1 MARMLRS
8 TSLTGTILLAAALAL
23 SGCATGGAGDG
34 GSPSAAADDIS
45 AGEAAGTWGDA
56 GDSAEPSLVLDEDGA
71 LSGTDGCNQLS
82 GAWTD
87 DDDTITFDNVASTM
101 MACED
106 VDTWLSKLSTGTVSG
121 DTLTVYN
128 ARGKEIGTL
137 ERSE

>member
-1 MARMLRS
+1 MQRRILA
-8 TSLTGTILLAAALAL
+8 TTVLLAAAAAL
-23 SGCATGGAGDG
+23 TACAGNAGSG
-34 GSPSAAADDIS
+34 GSDSNDPV
-45 AGEAAGTWGDA
+45 GTWGDTKAA
-56 GDSAEPSLVLDEDGA
+56 GEPSLVLTSDGK

-87 DDDTITFDNVASTM
+87 GDDTITFDNVASTM

-128 ARGKEIGTL
+128 TRGKEIGTL

>member
-1 MARMLRS
+1 MMQRRILAA
-8 TSLTGTILLAAALAL
+8 TVLLAAAAAL
-23 SGCATGGAGDG
+23 TACAGNSGSG
-34 GSPSAAADDIS
+34 GSGSNDPV
-45 AGEAAGTWGDA
+45 GTWGDTKAA
-56 GDSAEPSLVLDEDGA
+56 GEPSLVLASDGK

-137 ERSE
+137 ERE

>member
-1 MARMLRS
+1 MSAIQRRVGAAIL
-8 TSLTGTILLAAALAL
+8 LLAAAAALAA
-23 SGCATGGAGDG
+23 CASNAGTGGSD
-34 GSPSAAADDIS
+34 PDDPV
-45 AGEAAGTWGDA
+45 GTWGDTEAA
-56 GDSAEPSLVLDEDGA
+56 GEPSLVLASDGK

-87 DDDTITFDNVASTM
+87 DDTIAFDNVASTM

-137 ERSE
+137 ERE

>member
-1 MARMLRS
+1 MMQRRILA
-8 TSLTGTILLAAALAL
+8 TTVLLAAAAAL
-23 SGCATGGAGDG
+23 TACAGNAGSG
-34 GSPSAAADDIS
+34 GSDSNDPV
-45 AGEAAGTWGDA
+45 GTWGDTKAA
-56 GDSAEPSLVLDEDGA
+56 GEPSLVLTSDGK

-128 ARGKEIGTL
+128 TRGKEIGTL

>member
-1 MARMLRS
+1 MMQRRILA
-8 TSLTGTILLAAALAL
+8 TTVLLAAAAAL
-23 SGCATGGAGDG
+23 TACAGNAGSG
-34 GSPSAAADDIS
+34 GSDSNDPV
-45 AGEAAGTWGDA
+45 GTWGDTKAA
-56 GDSAEPSLVLDEDGA
+56 GEPSLVLTSDGK

-87 DDDTITFDNVASTM
+87 DDDAITFDDVASTM

-121 DTLTVYN
+121 DTLTVYDT
-128 ARGKEIGTL
+128 RGKEIGTL